1 MKKLMIAV
9 DDTTGSLDAV
19 SYVGRHFGELR
30 GLEVTLFH
38 VLPGLPSRFWD
49 DGHILSA
56 EEKAA
61 RETVVAKW
69 QDNQRPMME
78 EVFRKAAAVL
88 IKGGIGPDRVK
99 TKSALSEHASVAE
112 AILEEARAGGYDL
125 LVVGRVCRHSPARHA
140 LLGDNTTTII
150 HHGAGVPVCVVE

>member
-1 MKKLMIAV
+1 
-9 DDTTGSLDAV
+9 
-19 SYVGRHFGELR
+19 LR

-49 DGHILSA
+49 DGHILSV

-69 QDNQRPMME
+69 QENQKPILE
-78 EVFRKAAAVL
+78 EMFRKAAAVL
-88 IKGGIGPDRVK
+88 AAGGIGPDRFK
-99 TKSALSEHASVAE
+99 TKFASSEHASVAE

-125 LVVGRVCRHSPARHA
+125 LVIGRVCRHSPARQA
-140 LLGDNTTTII
+140 ILGDNTSSII
-150 HHGAGVPVCVVE
+150 HHGAGVAICVVE

>member
-9 DDTTGSLDAV
+9 DDTEGSLAAV
-19 SYVGRHFGELR
+19 NYVGRHFGELR
-30 GLEVTLFH
+30 SLEVTLFH

-56 EEKAA
+56 EEKAT
-61 RETVVAKW
+61 REAVVAKW
-69 QDNQRPMME
+69 QDNQKPLLE

-88 IKGGIGPDRVK
+88 TKGGIDPDLIK
-99 TKSALSEHASVAE
+99 TKFALSEHASVAE
-112 AILEEARAGGYDL
+112 AILEEARTGGYDL
-125 LVVGRVCRHSPARHA
+125 LVIGRVCRHSPARQA
-140 LLGDNTTTII
+140 LLGDNTTAII